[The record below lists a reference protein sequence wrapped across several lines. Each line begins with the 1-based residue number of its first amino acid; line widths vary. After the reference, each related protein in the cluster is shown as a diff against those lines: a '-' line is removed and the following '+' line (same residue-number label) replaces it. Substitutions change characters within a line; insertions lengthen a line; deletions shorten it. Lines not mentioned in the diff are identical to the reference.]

1 LSTAKGKIGADEM
14 RRGWEITDTLLI
26 RREGKVSVGEIIS
39 LVAVSAPGS
48 NDAFESCRDVLARM
62 KKMSSIRK
70 NEFTA

>member
-39 LVAVSAPGS
+39 LVAVSAPAATMLLNHAGMPWP
-48 NDAFESCRDVLARM
+48 A
-62 KKMSSIRK
+62 
-70 NEFTA
+70 